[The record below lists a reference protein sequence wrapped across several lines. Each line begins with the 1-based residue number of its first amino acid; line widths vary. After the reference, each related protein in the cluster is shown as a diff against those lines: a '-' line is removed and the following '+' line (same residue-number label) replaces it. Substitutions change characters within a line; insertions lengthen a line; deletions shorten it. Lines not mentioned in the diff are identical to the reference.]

1 MPIFKFYSARHDIRK
16 NVCVIFTNNY
26 SSFERIDLI
35 YYLALMKEIYQPVP
49 LFRISIHTGDASKLL
64 YLLLMLI
71 IEISKIIMIKKRII
85 KSCNQL
91 NFIFT
96 YLIL

>member
-1 MPIFKFYSARHDIRK
+1 MLEKIFNLFARWNH
-16 NVCVIFTNNY
+16 VFFTNNH

-64 YLLLMLI
+64 YLLLMV
-71 IEISKIIMIKKRII
+71 
-85 KSCNQL
+85 
-91 NFIFT
+91 
-96 YLIL
+96 Y